1 MKPQQQIRG
10 ITPEKAQQI
19 LLKNGVQV
27 SLDKAALVLDF
38 MYKMAILEVNDF
50 NKEK

>member
-1 MKPQQQIRG
+1 MKPNEIKRS

-27 SLDKAALVLDF
+27 SLDKAALVLNF
-38 MYKMAILEVNDF
+38 MYNMAILDVEQF